1 MTSLVETPTIEAPEP
16 IPVVS
21 VPIPAENTVAVES
34 DPVDKSEESAEAE
47 SNPTPWDFLSK
58 PPEKDAIM
66 KEEDIPEEP
75 PVKVEKL
82 VEKPAVEITDKT
94 FIESLNDFEENKTN
108 PDPYFYDQV
117 RYGDQLMFPECALL
131 EVASEETVSS
141 EGNPSKR
148 RRKHDSCERK
158 WSKQPQTIRTLD
170 GVFSVMVWAPDNENN
185 KGGKNSTDKGPM
197 KSLTRNDLDSL
208 NLNDPKTL
216 SDLAK
221 KFTRRKINSPT
232 ERTVCCTDPDCKK
245 MFKDSNALRKH
256 LPTHGPKVHVCSDC
270 GRAFTEASKLRRH
283 QLVHTG
289 EKPFQCS
296 FDGCGKRFSLD
307 FNLRTHV
314 RIHTGDRPFA
324 CPFDFCMKRFAQS
337 TNLKAHIL
345 THAKH
350 K

>member
-1 MTSLVETPTIEAPEP
+1 MTSIVETPNTAPEP
-16 IPVVS
+16 LPVPVPLPEETTESES
-21 VPIPAENTVAVES
+21 VDNV
-34 DPVDKSEESAEAE
+34 KSEESAEAE
-47 SNPTPWDFLSK
+47 STPTPWDFLSK
-58 PPEKDAIM
+58 PPEKDSIL
-66 KEEDIPEEP
+66 KEEVVEEL

-82 VEKPAVEITDKT
+82 VDKPAVELTDKT
-94 FIESLNDFEENKTN
+94 FIESLNDFPENKTN
-108 PDPYFYDQV
+108 PDTYFYDQA

-148 RRKHDSCERK
+148 RRKHENCDRK
-158 WSKQPQTIRTLD
+158 WSKQSQTIRTLD

-185 KGGKNSTDKGPM
+185 KGGKTSDKGPM
-197 KSLTRNDLDSL
+197 KTLTRNDLDSL

-232 ERTVCCTDPDCKK
+232 ERTVCCTDPDCAK

-256 LPTHGPKVHVCSDC
+256 LPTHGPKVHVCSEC